1 MGSKRRK
8 TLICQRNMHVQISGL
23 VFIELH
29 NNKME
34 MSQLA
39 DILKIDE
46 LKLLNKLLGLADMDM
61 ELLAEIFS
69 VFGKVIRIGANVI
82 SFESRGK

>member
-1 MGSKRRK
+1 MSSQRRK
-8 TLICQRNMHVQISGL
+8 ALISQRKMHVQITGL

-82 SFESRGK
+82 SFESRGE